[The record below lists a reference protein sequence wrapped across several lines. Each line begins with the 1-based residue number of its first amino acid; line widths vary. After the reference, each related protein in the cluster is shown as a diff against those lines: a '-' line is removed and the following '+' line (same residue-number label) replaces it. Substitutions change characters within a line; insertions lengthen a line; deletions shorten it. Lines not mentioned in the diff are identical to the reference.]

1 MREIADAR
9 DRRREKS
16 PTREIAAA
24 RSRQGWLG
32 SNVHVTGGKGEKAR
46 RAVYGQGASSRR
58 THASVRVRR
67 RGGNA
72 RSTTRMKP
80 EPGDAHARWETIAR
94 SANRRDA
101 TASAGANAVSGG
113 KASKGRRAPRGS
125 SFRDEGKRGEPQDR
139 QQGETD
145 LHGRRGKTAEVVQNH
160 EGGTRDGRQS
170 IPEGIE
176 RSGNLV
182 LPRTSRPGVGLP
194 GSVRWRGGLW
204 KPQERKFGW
213 MAEPYGSGRD
223 GRAGVKVKR
232 VERTFVF
239 QTFRALVV
247 RASGIPAYTA

>member
-1 MREIADAR
+1 VNQPRETAAGRCRHHLEKLHSQSARDRGCERSPTREIADAR
-9 DRRREKS
+9 NRQREKS

-170 IPEGIE
+170 IPEGCG
-176 RSGNLV
+176 GN
-182 LPRTSRPGVGLP
+182 
-194 GSVRWRGGLW
+194 
-204 KPQERKFGW
+204 
-213 MAEPYGSGRD
+213 AASGRRTLRLSTMEGRSLETPREEVRPD
-223 GRAGVKVKR
+223 GRTVWIG
-232 VERTFVF
+232 T
-239 QTFRALVV
+239 
-247 RASGIPAYTA
+247 